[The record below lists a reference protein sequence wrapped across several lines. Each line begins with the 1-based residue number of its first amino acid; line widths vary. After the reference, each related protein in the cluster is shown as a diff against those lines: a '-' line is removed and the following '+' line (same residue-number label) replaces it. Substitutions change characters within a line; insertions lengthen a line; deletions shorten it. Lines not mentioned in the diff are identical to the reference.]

1 MKINI
6 NSYMEYFERENEHE
20 SGDFGVIY
28 SSTNPLNGDGWTH
41 IINSSKQF
49 YAKKKVK
56 NSCVKRKHEMTM
68 GNTK

>member
-1 MKINI
+1 
-6 NSYMEYFERENEHE
+6 MEYFVRENEHE